1 MTHIGIILLSLWF
14 STTPKLEMAGLKQG
28 QQNIYLQDRIYDEQG
43 RKIYQQAGNGVWSGY
58 IYDPTRQWLSNRQPK
73 IWRRQSTKRTST
85 NLSARSTR
93 T

>member
-43 RKIYQQAGNGVWSGY
+43 RKI
-58 IYDPTRQWLSNRQPK
+58 
-73 IWRRQSTKRTST
+73 
-85 NLSARSTR
+85 
-93 T
+93 

>member
-43 RKIYQQAGNGVWSGY
+43 RKY
-58 IYDPTRQWLSNRQPK
+58 TNRQEMAYGQD
-73 IWRRQSTKRTST
+73 ISMTQRV
-85 NLSARSTR
+85 NG
-93 T
+93 